1 MKVLHLIDSGGLYGA
16 EVMLLELM
24 SGQKRLGLEPLLCS
38 MGNPAVGEKPLER
51 EARARGLEVVSV
63 RFRAGLNPFGVRRL
77 LQIARDSRADILH
90 SHGYKGNIL
99 AGMIPAGVR
108 GIPLVSTLHGWTNTR
123 RLSMLSLYEW
133 LDRRMLRYRDAVIV
147 VNKRMLNDRRLLD
160 AGISPDKL
168 HVVNN
173 GISADAA
180 VTEEST
186 QDKIASFA
194 HNGFI
199 IGAIGR
205 LSPEK
210 GYGYLLEAI
219 AQLRERGRDIRLIIV
234 GDGPLMDTLVIKS
247 ESLGIADIVLFA
259 GYQPDASRYL
269 SCFNVLVLSSLSE
282 GLPITLLEAMRAGT
296 PLVAT
301 RVGGI
306 PDVITDEQTGLLI
319 EPRQAAE
326 LSAAIDRL
334 ISDPSAARLMA
345 EAANMEFHTWYTSE
359 KMVGEY
365 LTIYKNV
372 GGR

>member
-38 MGNPAVGEKPLER
+38 MGNPGVGEKPLER
-51 EARARGLEVVSV
+51 EARARGLEVVSI
-63 RFRAGLNPFGVRRL
+63 RFRAGLNPFGIRRL
-77 LQIARDSRADILH
+77 LQIARDTQADILH

-99 AGMIPAGVR
+99 AGMIPVGVR
-108 GIPLVSTLHGWTNTR
+108 GIPMVSTLHGWTNTR

-147 VNKRMLNDRRLLD
+147 VNKRMLYDPRLLN
-160 AGISPDKL
+160 AGIPPDKL
-168 HVVNN
+168 HAVNN

-180 VTEEST
+180 ITAIST
-186 QDKIASFA
+186 QDKITSFA
-194 HNGFI
+194 RTGFI

-210 GYGYLLEAI
+210 GYEYLLEAI
-219 AQLRERGRDIRLIIV
+219 AQLHGRGRDIRLIIA
-234 GDGPLMDTLVIKS
+234 GDGPLMDALKTKS

-259 GYQPDASRYL
+259 GYEPDASRYL
-269 SCFNVLVLSSLSE
+269 ACFNVLVLSSLSE

-319 EPRQAAE
+319 EPGQASE
-326 LSAAIDRL
+326 VCAAIERL
-334 ISDPSAARLMA
+334 MGDPAAARLLA
-345 EAANMEFHTWYTSE
+345 QAANVEFHTRYTSE
-359 KMVGEY
+359 KMVRDY